1 MQRKIVVGASAVGKL
16 ILAGAHIGVWLG
28 YKYFVLVTVANI
40 QDILETVP
48 SRYRGPGGA
57 VAVVKNGEL
66 VGEHVWGYADLRNR
80 IPMKTSTLM
89 PICSITKQMLCLI
102 LKDLERNPTPEMA
115 KRGNVPQQWSAI
127 LRQLVPRELIEDT
140 GLRLD
145 HLYNNQSGIRDYW
158 AMSMFWGTQPE
169 GGFTLAGD
177 AKKALGRT
185 KSLHY
190 QPGTQYSY
198 CNLNFHILAR
208 VVEQVSGKALGE
220 LLAERLFSP
229 AQMKSA
235 SLCADNT
242 KLPPPCVG
250 YEGDE
255 SFGYIPAINR
265 TQWSGDAGAVASLED
280 MVAYERYLDQA
291 WADPQSLYREMAQDP
306 SFEDGTPARYG
317 YGLERMT
324 FGQIAT
330 IGHGGAIRGFRL
342 HRIQAPSERLSVVVM
357 LNHQADAAAVAGHI
371 LQEALGLP
379 KQQPMISDP
388 SPSWVGTFFDPDA
401 QLAVEV
407 RLGGP
412 GQIIVTYTGDDETLS
427 LVDECTARSGS
438 TTATVSVDGLSLHR
452 IDDNRHIHAKRIEA
466 GQQPPKGDY
475 IGQYHCAEVDS
486 TFHCSGEGGMLY
498 GSFGGFLGQGPAELM
513 RYLGDDIWVLMCAR
527 GLDAPAPGNWTVVFQ
542 RGDHG
547 DITSVVFG
555 CWLARKVT
563 FVRQ

>member
-1 MQRKIVVGASAVGKL
+1 M
-16 ILAGAHIGVWLG
+16 
-28 YKYFVLVTVANI
+28 TVANI
-40 QDILETVP
+40 QDILQTLP

-66 VGEHVWGYADLRNR
+66 VGELVWGYADLRSR
-80 IPMKTSTLM
+80 IPMAPSTRM

-115 KRGNVPQQWSAI
+115 KRGNVSRQLADG
-127 LRQLVPRELIEDT
+127 LGQLVPRELIEDT

-169 GGFTLAGD
+169 GEFTLADD

-208 VVEQVSGKALGE
+208 VVEHVSGTPLGE

-229 AQMKSA
+229 AQMKTA
-235 SLCADNT
+235 SLCADNAR
-242 KLPPPCVG
+242 LPPPCVG

-291 WADPQSLYREMAQDP
+291 WADQQSLYREMAQDP

-317 YGLERMT
+317 YGLERMK

-357 LNHQADAAAVAGHI
+357 LNHQADAAAVAAHI

-379 KQQPMISDP
+379 KQQPLTCNP
-388 SPSWVGTFFDPDA
+388 SPHWTGSFFDPDA
-401 QLAVEV
+401 QLVVEV

-412 GQIIVTYTGDDETLS
+412 GQIIVTYTGDDEALN
-427 LVDECTARSGS
+427 LVDECNAHSGS
-438 TTATVSVDGLSLHR
+438 TTATISADSLVLHR
-452 IDDNRHIHAKRIEA
+452 IDDNRHIHAKRIIA
-466 GQQPPKGDY
+466 SQPPEDY
-475 IGQYHCAEVDS
+475 VGQYHCAEVDS
-486 TFHCSGEGGMLY
+486 TFHCSGAGGMLY
-498 GSFGGFLGQGPAELM
+498 GSFDGFLGQGPAELM
-513 RYLGDDIWVLMCAR
+513 RYLGDDVWVLMCAR

-542 RGDHG
+542 RDDHG
-547 DITSVVFG
+547 QIGSVVFG
-555 CWLARKVT
+555 CWLARKVA
-563 FVRQ
+563 FIKQ